1 MDILQIIDNVL
12 AMKKFIATAKK
23 QGSSIGLVPTMGSL
37 HDGHLSLVKKAQEE
51 CDVVVIS
58 IFVNPTQFGPN
69 EDFEAYP
76 REFGADCAKLQ
87 ALGVDAVF
95 HPSVEE
101 MYPCGYATFVDVES
115 EITNKLCG
123 AKRPGHFRGVAT
135 VVTKLFGIVQ
145 PDKAFFGQKDAQ
157 QVVVI
162 KRMVTDLN
170 LNVEIEMVPIIRS
183 DEGLA
188 LSSRNQ
194 YLSVAEKK
202 AALILSQS
210 LTLAKNKIAEGIFEV
225 DVLKNI
231 IKDNI
236 MTEPSA
242 VIDYI
247 EIYSFPDL
255 QAVKNVTG
263 QIIIALAVKFGATRL
278 IDNIIVEA

>member
-1 MDILQIIDNVL
+1 M
-12 AMKKFIATAKK
+12 
-23 QGSSIGLVPTMGSL
+23 
-37 HDGHLSLVKKAQEE
+37 
-51 CDVVVIS
+51 
-58 IFVNPTQFGPN
+58 
-69 EDFEAYP
+69 
-76 REFGADCAKLQ
+76 
-87 ALGVDAVF
+87 
-95 HPSVEE
+95 
-101 MYPCGYATFVDVES
+101 DVES

-263 QIIIALAVKFGATRL
+263 QNIIALAVKFGATRL